1 MTIRKLRFRLAKNFI
16 IRLLYKDTLTSIP
29 AFSLDFFSF
38 FNVCDVFNV
47 VFSMFVCYSAAFC
60 QLCFYNK
67 DKIGLDWKLQITAC
81 SLF

>member
-47 VFSMFVCYSAAFC
+47 VFSMFV
-60 QLCFYNK
+60 
-67 DKIGLDWKLQITAC
+67 
-81 SLF
+81 